1 MQKGAAAAAAV
12 IVILLVLVTGAVY
25 TVDQTQSAIVVQL
38 GKPVREVLDPGI
50 HLKVPFIQ
58 QLTFFEK
65 RILEYDSSPAEIL
78 TQDKKNLVVDN
89 YAKWK
94 IVDPLKFYQTVR
106 NEYGAQ
112 SRLDDIIYA
121 QLRVQLGLHTLTEV
135 VSEKRHVIME
145 NVTAKSNE
153 LAKDYGIEVV
163 DVRVKRADL
172 PPENE
177 KNVYGRMNAERERQA
192 KKYRS
197 EGQEEAQKIRA
208 LADRE
213 KTIILAE
220 AYKKAEESKGEG
232 DALATKIYAD
242 AYQQDPQFFSF
253 IRSIE
258 AYKKR
263 ARSFSHPILTFC
275 SSYKRVIE
283 SGY

>member
-1 MQKGAAAAAAV
+1 
-12 IVILLVLVTGAVY
+12 
-25 TVDQTQSAIVVQL
+25 
-38 GKPVREVLDPGI
+38 
-50 HLKVPFIQ
+50 
-58 QLTFFEK
+58 
-65 RILEYDSSPAEIL
+65 
-78 TQDKKNLVVDN
+78 
-89 YAKWK
+89 
-94 IVDPLKFYQTVR
+94 
-106 NEYGAQ
+106 
-112 SRLDDIIYA
+112 
-121 QLRVQLGLHTLTEV
+121 
-135 VSEKRHVIME
+135 ME

-177 KNVYGRMNAERERQA
+177 KNVYGRMNAERERKA

-258 AYKKR
+258 AYKQSLKEK
-263 ARSFSHPILTFC
+263 STLVL
-275 SSYKRVIE
+275 SSDSDFLQFLQK
-283 SGY
+283 SD